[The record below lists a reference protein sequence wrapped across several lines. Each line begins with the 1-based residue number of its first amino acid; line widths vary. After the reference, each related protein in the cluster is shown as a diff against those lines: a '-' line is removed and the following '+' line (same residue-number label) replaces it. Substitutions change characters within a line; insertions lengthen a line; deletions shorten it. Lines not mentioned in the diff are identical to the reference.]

1 MSAKEEHSQ
10 QVERLIDY
18 VLSAGHEEEN
28 YISYCKENN
37 ENPLDVHSND
47 HVFLDAL
54 KLREGGDAEAF
65 MYILTECETEYLQL
79 LEFLDALPKDELVEF
94 LAKSYVIE
102 LVGDQIDD
110 HPTLS
115 LEVLAKADN
124 ESSKLLIKEII

>member
-1 MSAKEEHSQ
+1 
-10 QVERLIDY
+10 
-18 VLSAGHEEEN
+18 
-28 YISYCKENN
+28 
-37 ENPLDVHSND
+37 
-47 HVFLDAL
+47 
-54 KLREGGDAEAF
+54 

-124 ESSKLLIKEII
+124 ESNKLLIKEII

>member
-37 ENPLDVHSND
+37 KNPLDVHSND
-47 HVFLDAL
+47 HV
-54 KLREGGDAEAF
+54 
-65 MYILTECETEYLQL
+65 
-79 LEFLDALPKDELVEF
+79 FLDALPKDELVEF